1 MGTDQVARDKISH
14 ALRTSVGA
22 SRRRQERR
30 RQMRVAKQSQEN
42 KHMQQLAHS
51 PLQSTHVSMQSS
63 FASIPEAPPSHVWHG
78 YSQTT
83 DLHEYEPVLPVSSM
97 VSFDSSVDKSD
108 LWHTHLNRNDVRNFE
123 PLPLSSL
130 GNFSI
135 STEMAT
141 SISQLLSDDDSH

>member
-1 MGTDQVARDKISH
+1 MG
-14 ALRTSVGA
+14 
-22 SRRRQERR
+22 
-30 RQMRVAKQSQEN
+30 
-42 KHMQQLAHS
+42 
-51 PLQSTHVSMQSS
+51 SMQSS

-78 YSQTT
+78 HSQTTNYSQTT
-83 DLHEYEPVLPVSSM
+83 NLHEYELVLPVSSM
-97 VSFDSSVDKSD
+97 VSFDSSVDESD
-108 LWHTHLNRNDVRNFE
+108 VWHTHLNRNDVRNFE